1 MQTYYT
7 ERKGN
12 YIDIGVEQCLRIH
25 CKNTQDIRE
34 KYGDIL
40 FFLPGR
46 GEIEKAHK
54 LLEQMIGD
62 RNSRTYDNLT
72 VHRLY
77 AGRKKNERE
86 AAIAARQAGRPRRV
100 ILSTNVAESS
110 ITYVI
115 YFPFYV

>member
-1 MQTYYT
+1 MNTYYT
-7 ERKGN
+7 ERNGN
-12 YIDIGVEQCLRIH
+12 YIDIGVEHCLRIH
-25 CKNTQDIRE
+25 CKNKNDLKE

-62 RNSRTYDNLT
+62 RKNPTYDKLT

-77 AGRKKNERE
+77 AGRGKNERDE
-86 AAIAARQAGRPRRV
+86 ATSPRMAGAARRV

-110 ITYVI
+110 IT
-115 YFPFYV
+115 